1 MLLSVSLQALSI
13 AFHLLHKFRTP
24 PTPRKE
30 GKHMN
35 TLKIVLSVAD
45 VLISAA
51 TLGLLLWMF
60 RKK

>member
-1 MLLSVSLQALSI
+1 MD
-13 AFHLLHKFRTP
+13 
-24 PTPRKE
+24 
-30 GKHMN
+30 